1 MSFRSQTNYHHLPR
15 ILWYAQQKRQ
25 LRFAKQAFFIL
36 FFATQYNT
44 VEPLLKH
51 ISIIWTPLYYARFC
65 LSKGHQLHT
74 RIKPLKKKRGHPR
87 EEDTR
92 EERGLPRARPATQ
105 ALFTTLNIDINK
117 KQHNFRQTGSLRF
130 TKYNLSVDQSCQTQ
144 LKSVFRVRIGV
155 WMKNSRLFPK
165 TMISFSRV
173 NFIKYT
179 IDWNATKV
187 GTNLFPW
194 CTVSNTLTTVQCGH

>member
-65 LSKGHQLHT
+65 LSQGHQLHT
-74 RIKPLKKKRGHPR
+74 RIKTFKRKRGAPERRGHTRGERSPARASCNTGLIYNAQYRYQQKAAQFPSNGIVKVYKIQLECRSILSNPIKKRLQGSYGCMDEKFKTFSKNNDFIFQSQFHQIYDR
-87 EEDTR
+87 LKHHESR
-92 EERGLPRARPATQ
+92 NQSLPMMHC
-105 ALFTTLNIDINK
+105 K
-117 KQHNFRQTGSLRF
+117 
-130 TKYNLSVDQSCQTQ
+130 
-144 LKSVFRVRIGV
+144 
-155 WMKNSRLFPK
+155 
-165 TMISFSRV
+165 
-173 NFIKYT
+173 
-179 IDWNATKV
+179 
-187 GTNLFPW
+187 
-194 CTVSNTLTTVQCGH
+194 